1 MLGSE
6 LPLFLYPV
14 TKDGMTHYHPSSK
27 KTRLLTIAHILT
39 VSQFQVN
46 GLEAMALYWKEI
58 RLSRPAFEVETSK
71 CTDLW
76 YSHGKHVDSDSNSLF
91 IISSFNDAKR

>member
-6 LPLFLYPV
+6 LPLFLYRV
-14 TKDGMTHYHPSSK
+14 IKGGMTHFD

-71 CTDLW
+71 CTDLS
-76 YSHGKHVDSDSNSLF
+76 YSHG
-91 IISSFNDAKR
+91 